1 VIKHYLLAPG
11 PAPVP
16 PRVLLT
22 TAQPIIH
29 HRTPQ
34 FGAISEQGWT
44 RVEKSR
50 ERRCY
55 LRDKMQV
62 TFGGGQDRR
71 KSRGVRIG
79 HLGYIGTMETIAAV
93 GALGMVLRRFSHP
106 VTLGKGVA
114 AAQEVLMDS
123 LPQ

>member
-16 PRVLLT
+16 PRVLLA

-34 FGAISEQGWT
+34 FGAIREQGWT
-44 RVEKSR
+44 RVEKTR

-55 LRDKMQV
+55 LRDKMP
-62 TFGGGQDRR
+62 
-71 KSRGVRIG
+71 KC
-79 HLGYIGTMETIAAV
+79 
-93 GALGMVLRRFSHP
+93 
-106 VTLGKGVA
+106 
-114 AAQEVLMDS
+114 
-123 LPQ
+123 